1 MSRQTNAAVRPS
13 RFRKWL
19 RRLGASLAMLAAA
32 NLTTVPAQADVGSE
46 LSDFFDDM
54 GAAANVTGPVAYQG
68 QSAGYYTGGGIWTR
82 FPQKSINPVNLQLP
96 SVKAGCGGIDIFSG
110 SFSFVN
116 SDEIVA
122 MLKSVANNAL
132 GFAFQLAIK
141 SISPQISQTIEEF
154 AQKVQQMNQFNMNSC
169 EMAQGLVAG
178 LWGKN
183 QGHQSEVCKAIANS
197 QGWATDWA
205 KARQGCNAGGER
217 ASIMDSNSDPELPA
231 DSYNYTWFMLEKS
244 YPSFSREFKEYLMSL
259 VGTIIYE
266 RPADSDSGATY
277 RYYGVGDRALLTA
290 LIDGTSST
298 TILRCDETTRCLN
311 PTTQTL
317 SISGSVALKTRV
329 LGLIQSMEAKVRS
342 NAALTAEEVGLLG
355 ATSVPLYKIITVN
368 AAAQLGGMST
378 QEMHGLAE
386 IVAMDL
392 LDTIANQFYGY
403 VAQGAASFDRADPD
417 TLGQWRDQMHS
428 VREVIRGY
436 SYSMNE
442 RLVRTQAIVERTV
455 FLESTLRNSLSPQL
469 SAALSFS
476 TSMSAQG
483 IQ

>member
-1 MSRQTNAAVRPS
+1 MAPCKT
-13 RFRKWL
+13 WI
-19 RRLGASLAMLAAA
+19 RRIGASIAVLAAA
-32 NLTTVPAQADVGSE
+32 NLMAAPVAADVGNE
-46 LSDFFDDM
+46 LTTFFDDM
-54 GAAANVTGPVAYQG
+54 GAAANVTGPTAYQG
-68 QSAGYYTGGGIWTR
+68 QSAGYYTGGGVWTR
-82 FPQKSINPVNLQLP
+82 FPQRAVNPVNLQLP
-96 SVKAGCGGIDIFSG
+96 SVNAGCGGIDIFSG
-110 SFSFVN
+110 SFSFID
-116 SDEIVA
+116 SDEMVA

-217 ASIMDSNSDPELPA
+217 ASIMDSNSDPDIPS
-231 DSYNYTWFMLEKS
+231 DSYNYTWYMLEKS

-266 RPADSDSGATY
+266 RPAGSGDPPTY

-290 LIDGTSST
+290 LIDGSSAT

-311 PTTQTL
+311 PSTQTL
-317 SISGSVALKTRV
+317 NIAAGEALKTRV
-329 LGLIQSMEAKVRS
+329 LSLIESMEAKVRS
-342 NAALTAEEVGLLG
+342 NAALTSEEIGLLG

-392 LDTIANQFYGY
+392 LDTIANQFYSY
-403 VAQGAASFDRADPD
+403 VAQGVASFDRADPE
-417 TLGQWRDQMHS
+417 TLGQWRDQMDS
-428 VREVIRGY
+428 VREVLRSY
-436 SYSMNE
+436 SYTMNE

-476 TSMSAQG
+476 TAMSSQG
-483 IQ
+483 VQ